1 MSEAAEDLEWMV
13 LETFPTKE
21 EAKALA
27 DLLSEN
33 AIESDLVIDANMG
46 GDPLGLD
53 FQNRGADSC
62 IVRVRAG
69 KISEARRLLE
79 VAIQSTAASNAEA
92 LGQEMFK
99 DFSDEELL
107 EVLQKPDEWNLENV
121 AVAQKI
127 LASHGKSYTKEDLD
141 RFFTERVEDLR
152 KPQTVKWGSF
162 AGAFAMASCAILL
175 DVLNFFHLESTNF
188 LYALLIAGLLAFLG
202 FLASLNWTYRKKR
215 LPNGE
220 KVFLFSNAAR
230 HVGFV
235 SLVLSALGLG
245 LTVIDIAART
255 I

>member
-1 MSEAAEDLEWMV
+1 MSETAEDLEWMD

-21 EAKALA
+21 EAKALI
-27 DLLSEN
+27 DLLLEN
-33 AIESDLVIDANMG
+33 AIEADLVVDANMG

-69 KISEARRLLE
+69 KIGEARRLLE
-79 VAIQSTAASNAEA
+79 VAIRSAAESNAEA

-141 RFFTERVEDLR
+141 RFFAERVESLR
-152 KPQTVKWGSF
+152 KPLSVRWSSF
-162 AGAFAMASCAILL
+162 AGAFAMAVTAIAIDAVNFLHL
-175 DVLNFFHLESTNF
+175 DNTNY
-188 LYALLIAGLLAFLG
+188 LYALLVAGLLGFLG

-220 KVFLFSNAAR
+220 KVFLFSGRVRSVA
-230 HVGFV
+230 FV
-235 SLVLSALGLG
+235 SLVLSALSLG
-245 LTVIDIAART
+245 LTVLDIAMRT